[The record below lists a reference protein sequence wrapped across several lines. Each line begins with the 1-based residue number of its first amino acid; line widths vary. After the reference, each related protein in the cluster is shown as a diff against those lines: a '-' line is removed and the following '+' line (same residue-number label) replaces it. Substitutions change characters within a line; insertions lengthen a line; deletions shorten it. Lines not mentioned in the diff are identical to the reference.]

1 MSDNSGMQ
9 SNYQRG
15 VTTLAVLAL
24 LKEEDMYGYQL
35 VQEMERQSGGALS
48 TQEGSL
54 YPILYKLLD
63 QGLISDRKVPAGK
76 RMMRIYYHIE
86 PEGLRRLAEME
97 TEYRTVV
104 GGVLALLDQSTLKGG
119 VDNDA

>member
-63 QGLISDRKVPAGK
+63 QGLISDRKVAAGK
-76 RMMRIYYHIE
+76 RMMRIYYHLE
-86 PEGLRRLAEME
+86 PAGLQRLKEME
-97 TEYRTVV
+97 TNYRQVV
-104 GGVLALLDQSTLKGG
+104 RGILDLLNSSNMRNMT
-119 VDNDA
+119 NDT